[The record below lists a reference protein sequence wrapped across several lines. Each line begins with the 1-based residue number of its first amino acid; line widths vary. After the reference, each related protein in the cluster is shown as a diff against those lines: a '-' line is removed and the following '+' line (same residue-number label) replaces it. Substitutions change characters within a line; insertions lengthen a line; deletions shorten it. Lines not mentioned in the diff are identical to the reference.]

1 MPNMLGVSE
10 KKKRGLLGRQGE
22 RINSTEWVYIW
33 TSWGTSRI
41 LVHNEEI
48 RMEKMLEVLDLLYL
62 KYTIESTSKVM

>member
-48 RMEKMLEVLDLLYL
+48 RMEKNVRGTGFAIFEIHNW
-62 KYTIESTSKVM
+62 KHK